1 MKIQTCLHA
10 SIAGM
15 GGIMKILYLC
25 TVDPPPPHSDYP
37 RVLEFFDVLPEHLH
51 PYNGRN
57 HTENVMLFADRYTGP
72 IMPELYDVA
81 IAFLSERFLTDEKT
95 LQFLKEAYSCFPDLI
110 GIDLS
115 DALTPE
121 LKMIARSYSKKLFS
135 AMDARTFLEN
145 NFPDPDALSKQEA
158 EELKISIETDGY
170 QYLDDTIADLNE
182 KVKSN
187 KKLAY
192 LCYWGSFLAL
202 IGILVFAIFC
212 YGSVQATIG
221 LDFWG
226 LIQYCGEIVVIS
238 ALAIALSRFLF
249 LLGKSFMVE
258 AIRCSDRAHAIGL
271 GRLYLKLFKSKF
283 EWSELKDVLQSWNID
298 QGSAFRNLDAKD
310 IEVSGF
316 DQIISALRKQ

>member
-1 MKIQTCLHA
+1 MRICLRT
-10 SIAGM
+10 SIVGM
-15 GGIMKILYLC
+15 GEIMKILYLC
-25 TVDPPPPHSDYP
+25 TAAPPPPHSDYP
-37 RVLEFFDVLPEHLH
+37 RVLEFFDALPEYLH

-57 HTENVMLFADRYTGP
+57 RTENIMLFADRYTGP

-81 IAFLSERFLTDEKT
+81 IAFLSERFLTDEKAF
-95 LQFLKEAYSCFPDLI
+95 QFLKEAYSCFPDLI
-110 GIDLS
+110 GIDLF

-135 AMDARTFLEN
+135 TMDARSFLEN

-170 QYLDDTIADLNE
+170 QYLNDTIADLNE
-182 KVKSN
+182 KVRSN
-187 KKLAY
+187 KRLAY

-202 IGILVFAIFC
+202 IGVLIFSIFR
-212 YGSVQATIG
+212 YGPVHATVG
-221 LDFWG
+221 LDIFS

-238 ALAIALSRFLF
+238 ALAVALSRFLF

-298 QGSAFRNLDAKD
+298 QGSAFKNLDAKD
-310 IEVSGF
+310 IEVSGL
-316 DQIISALRKQ
+316 DQIISVLRKQ